1 VAGAGRSSPLHV
13 LTTTR
18 FLLRGRR
25 RHDHRHPGRL
35 SNLIIGKKRLL
46 ILVVIGVGYVAGD
59 VDHVVRRLDPAM
71 DLAIANFPPT
81 VVATGYAEAALRK
94 EAIWTYT
101 VTTEWLS

>member
-1 VAGAGRSSPLHV
+1 V
-13 LTTTR
+13 LNTTR
-18 FLLRGRR
+18 FLLLCRR
-25 RHDHRHPGRL
+25 RHDHRHPRRL
-35 SNLIIGKKRLL
+35 SNLIIGKKKRLL

-81 VVATGYAEAALRK
+81 VVATGYAEAALRE